1 VSFIAWLD
9 TSPEQQKR
17 MREIV
22 RLFEDTETIDELGI
36 GQIRDTFSNLLF
48 PGTSVLLT
56 RARYYLFVPWAFQLA
71 AERKKANPAAILT
84 TAENYE
90 RSLIEGIRKSGDL
103 EGLIGRQAGTKV
115 RTLPSQIY
123 WGGLASYGILAAGIS
138 RQQISHPADPVDGS
152 DELTERRFGHWSPTL
167 PARPTGFP
175 YEAPAGFALTP
186 EEAGWLRERILTSV
200 PNSLLARL
208 TLVPGT
214 TLDATDADPVGP
226 WDACRTLDLSDEI
239 KRYLDHAEL
248 FSLAIH
254 GAALLY
260 NLMAAELFSAND
272 FSNPQRNVEPDFYQE
287 WFTDWSDQIRHES
300 ARFDAW
306 DLDDFWLTIRSMTP
320 QIPFQTV
327 TFVQTWLTAVRSGA
341 AFGAPE
347 SPELRSLIERREMQK
362 KGRLARLTNKDQLKR
377 WAGDSGTGRLVHRWP
392 TIRGILRDIEDGL
405 QRAGS

>member
-1 VSFIAWLD
+1 
-9 TSPEQQKR
+9 

-71 AERKKANPAAILT
+71 AERKKTNPAAILS

-90 RSLIEGIRKSGDL
+90 RSLIEAIRKSGDL

-138 RQQISHPADPVDGS
+138 PQQISRPADPVDDS

-167 PARPTGFP
+167 PARPAGFP
-175 YEAPAGFALTP
+175 YEVPDGFALSP

-200 PNSLLARL
+200 PDSLLARL

-214 TLDATDADPVGP
+214 TLDATDSVGP
-226 WDACRTLDLSDEI
+226 WDGCRSLDLSDEI
-239 KRYLDHAEL
+239 KRYLNHAEL

-260 NLMAAELFSAND
+260 NLMAAKLFAANG
-272 FSNPQRNVEPDFYQE
+272 FTNPQRNVEPDF
-287 WFTDWSDQIRHES
+287 
-300 ARFDAW
+300 
-306 DLDDFWLTIRSMTP
+306 
-320 QIPFQTV
+320 
-327 TFVQTWLTAVRSGA
+327 
-341 AFGAPE
+341 
-347 SPELRSLIERREMQK
+347 
-362 KGRLARLTNKDQLKR
+362 
-377 WAGDSGTGRLVHRWP
+377 
-392 TIRGILRDIEDGL
+392 
-405 QRAGS
+405 